1 MTITVGAVIVWL
13 APGSQ
18 KQRPLFILQHFLR
31 FRSSKLDPQVF
42 EGKKGLWKF
51 SQKYSGG
58 CLKTFLVLKLGTNI
72 KYLVLSELQRVN
84 IFNKEWGLVGVWAC
98 DLGQRAILKTV
109 LFQPLW
115 PCPVEGHEAEISHG
129 TIKAFYLFTFLSAS
143 ASCSMWQR
151 AMPRLNKR
159 TYLLFTFWSHPSS
172 TLSRC
177 CLIMS

>member
-42 EGKKGLWKF
+42 EGKKGLWKC

-72 KYLVLSELQRVN
+72 KYLVLNELQRVN

-129 TIKAFYLFTFLSAS
+129 TIKAFYLSPFWA
-143 ASCSMWQR
+143 
-151 AMPRLNKR
+151 PRLPAQCDKER
-159 TYLLFTFWSHPSS
+159 CLDWTKGHIFYSLFGPIQVA
-172 TLSRC
+172 LC
-177 CLIMS
+177 PAVV